1 MVKSTGKAAALRGLL
16 HSVVLA
22 SAALSAVSCAMP
34 GTQAAVSAPTVTV
47 NSEDAWHPGLSIM
60 LPDSLAAEFTQLQ
73 SQLPGQV
80 GMALMPVGGGRM
92 TIYGDWT
99 TGIAWSTIKVPLAV
113 AALRHD
119 QDQSIFEMVQAAI
132 TVSDNDAAYGLWE
145 SLGDGEEA
153 AEAVQQVLDEA
164 GDISTPGK
172 ESLRTQLDYNSF
184 GGTEW
189 SLANQVR
196 FASRLPCLP
205 QTEVVTQLM
214 GEITPDQGW
223 GLGLLDDTEFKGGWG
238 PDDDTGVYTVR
249 QFGLVPVGSGQLAV
263 ALAAQADSGTF
274 DDTTALLDRM
284 ALLLS
289 RHLPELRGGVCPR

>member
-1 MVKSTGKAAALRGLL
+1 MVKSTGKAAACRRLL
-16 HSVVLA
+16 LCGALA
-22 SAALSAVSCAMP
+22 TAALATSCATP
-34 GTQAAVSAPTVTV
+34 GTPTAVSAPTVTV
-47 NSEDAWHPGLSIM
+47 NSEDAWHPGLSIV

-73 SQLPGQV
+73 SKLPGQV

-99 TGIAWSTIKVPLAV
+99 TGIAWSTIKIPLAV

-119 QDQSIFEMVQAAI
+119 QDQSIFEMAQAAI
-132 TVSDNDAAYGLWE
+132 TVSDNDAAEGLWE
-145 SLGDGEEA
+145 SLGDAPEA
-153 AEAVQQVLDEA
+153 ADAVQQILDEA
-164 GDISTPGK
+164 GDAATGK
-172 ESLRTQLDYNSF
+172 TGTRTELDGTSF

-205 QTEVVTQLM
+205 HAEVVTTLM
-214 GEITPDQGW
+214 GEITEEQGW

-238 PDDDTGVYTVR
+238 PDDITGIYTVR

-263 ALAAQADSGTF
+263 ALAAQADSGSF
-274 DDTTALLDRM
+274 DDTTALLDRL
-284 ALLLS
+284 ALLLA

>member
-1 MVKSTGKAAALRGLL
+1 MRSTATAAACRRLLLSTGVLAAA
-16 HSVVLA
+16 VL
-22 SAALSAVSCAMP
+22 SVSCSVP
-34 GTQAAVSAPTVTV
+34 GTATPMSAPTVTV
-47 NSEDAWHPGLSIM
+47 DSGDAWDPGLAIV

-92 TIYGDWT
+92 TIFGDWT
-99 TGIAWSTIKVPLAV
+99 TGIAWSTIKVPLAI
-113 AALRHD
+113 AALRHE
-119 QDQSIFEMVQAAI
+119 QNQSIFEMVRAAI
-132 TVSDNDAAYGLWE
+132 TVSDNDAAEGLWE
-145 SLGDGEEA
+145 SLGDAPEA
-153 AEAVQQVLDEA
+153 RAAVEQILDE
-164 GDISTPGK
+164 GGQLPSGKIVHTDIDETA
-172 ESLRTQLDYNSF
+172 F

-205 QTEVVTQLM
+205 HTEIVTALM
-214 GEITPDQGW
+214 GEITPDQAW

-249 QFGLVPVGSGQLAV
+249 QFGLVPVGSGRLAV
-263 ALAAQADSGTF
+263 ALAAQADTGTF
-274 DDTTALLDRM
+274 EDTTALLDRL

-289 RHLPELRGGVCPR
+289 RHLPNLTGGVCPG

>member
-1 MVKSTGKAAALRGLL
+1 MKSTGTAAACRRLL
-16 HSVVLA
+16 LCGVLA
-22 SAALSAVSCAMP
+22 SAALSTSCTTP
-34 GTQAAVSAPTVTV
+34 GTPTAVSAPTVTV
-47 NSEDAWHPGLSIM
+47 NSEDAWHPGLSIG
-60 LPDSLAAEFTQLQ
+60 LPDSLAAEFTLLQ
-73 SQLPGQV
+73 SKLPGQV

-92 TIYGDWT
+92 TIYGDWS

-119 QDQSIFEMVQAAI
+119 STQSIFEMVQAAI
-132 TVSDNDAAYGLWE
+132 TVSDNDAAEGLWE
-145 SLGDGEEA
+145 SLGDAPEA
-153 AEAVQQVLDEA
+153 ADAVQQVLDEA
-164 GDISTPGK
+164 GDTGK
-172 ESLRTQLDYNSF
+172 ASSHTELDTTAF

-205 QTEVVTQLM
+205 NSEVVTALM
-214 GEITPDQGW
+214 GEITEDQGW

-238 PDDDTGVYTVR
+238 PDDITGMYTVR

-263 ALAAQADSGTF
+263 ALAAQADSGSF

-284 ALLLS
+284 TLLLS
-289 RHLPELRGGVCPR
+289 RHLPNLRGGVCPR

>member
-1 MVKSTGKAAALRGLL
+1 MVL
-16 HSVVLA
+16 V
-22 SAALSAVSCAMP
+22 SAALSASCALP
-34 GTQAAVSAPTVTV
+34 DAPAAVRAPTVAV
-47 NSEDAWHPGLSIM
+47 RSEDAGNPGLSIM
-60 LPDSLAAEFTQLQ
+60 RPDSLTAEFTQLQ
-73 SQLPGQV
+73 AQLPGQV

-99 TGIAWSTIKVPLAV
+99 TGIAWSTMKVPLAV

-153 AEAVQQVLDEA
+153 AAAVQQVLDEA
-164 GDISTPGK
+164 GDIPAGK
-172 ESLRTQLDYNSF
+172 QSVRTELDYTSF

-205 QTEVVTQLM
+205 QTEVVTKLM
-214 GEITPDQGW
+214 GEITPEQGW
-223 GLGLLDDTEFKGGWG
+223 GLGLLDNTEFKGGWG
-238 PDDDTGVYTVR
+238 PDDYTGVYTVR

-284 ALLLS
+284 ALLLA

>member
-1 MVKSTGKAAALRGLL
+1 MVSSTGTAAVLRRLL
-16 HSVVLA
+16 PSVVLA
-22 SAALSAVSCAMP
+22 AAALSTACATP
-34 GTQAAVSAPTVTV
+34 GTPTAVSAPTVTV

-119 QDQSIFEMVQAAI
+119 QDQSIFEMAQAAI
-132 TVSDNDAAYGLWE
+132 TVSDNDAAAALWE

-153 AEAVQQVLDEA
+153 AEAVQEVLDEA
-164 GDISTPGK
+164 GDISTGK
-172 ESLRTQLDYNSF
+172 ANLRTELDYTSF

-205 QTEVVTQLM
+205 ETEIVTRLM
-214 GEITPDQGW
+214 GEITPEQGW
-223 GLGLLDDTEFKGGWG
+223 GLGLLDGTEFKGGWG
-238 PDDDTGVYTVR
+238 PDDDTGIYTVR

-289 RHLPELRGGVCPR
+289 RHLGELRGGVCPR

>member
-1 MVKSTGKAAALRGLL
+1 MVKSTGKAAACRRLL
-16 HSVVLA
+16 QCVVLA
-22 SAALSAVSCAMP
+22 SAALSTSCALP
-34 GTQAAVSAPTVTV
+34 GTPTAVSAPTVTV

-73 SQLPGQV
+73 AQLPGQV

-99 TGIAWSTIKVPLAV
+99 TGIAWSTIKIPLAV

-132 TVSDNDAAYGLWE
+132 TVSDNDAAAGLWE

-153 AEAVQQVLDEA
+153 AEAVQEVLDEA
-164 GDISTPGK
+164 GDISTSK
-172 ESLRTQLDYNSF
+172 ANLRTELDYTSF

-205 QTEVVTQLM
+205 HTELVRQLM
-214 GEITPDQGW
+214 GEITPDQSW
-223 GLGLLDDTEFKGGWG
+223 GLGRLDGTEFKGGWG
-238 PDDDTGVYTVR
+238 PDDDTGIYTVR
-249 QFGLVPVGSGQLAV
+249 QFGLVPVGSGLLAV

>member
-1 MVKSTGKAAALRGLL
+1 MKSTVTAAAFRRLLLCGVLAAAAL
-16 HSVVLA
+16 ST
-22 SAALSAVSCAMP
+22 SCTTP
-34 GTQAAVSAPTVTV
+34 GTPTAVSAPTVAV
-47 NSEDAWHPGLSIM
+47 NSDDAWHPGLSIG
-60 LPDSLAAEFTQLQ
+60 LPDSLAAEFTLLQ
-73 SQLPGQV
+73 STLPGQV

-99 TGIAWSTIKVPLAV
+99 TGIAWSTMKIPLAV

-119 QDQSIFEMVQAAI
+119 PDQSIFEMVQAAI
-132 TVSDNDAAYGLWE
+132 TVSDNDAAAGLWE
-145 SLGDGEEA
+145 SLGDAPEA
-153 AEAVQQVLDEA
+153 ADAVQQVLDEA
-164 GDISTPGK
+164 GNAATGKTASRTELDST
-172 ESLRTQLDYNSF
+172 SF

-205 QTEVVTQLM
+205 NSEVVTSLM
-214 GEITPDQGW
+214 GEITEDQGW

-238 PDDDTGVYTVR
+238 PDDITGIYTVR
-249 QFGLVPVGSGQLAV
+249 QFGLVPIGSGQLAI
-263 ALAAQADSGTF
+263 ALAAQADSGSF

-289 RHLPELRGGVCPR
+289 RHLPNLRGGVCPR

>member
-1 MVKSTGKAAALRGLL
+1 MVNSIGRAAVVRRLL
-16 HSVVLA
+16 HSVVLV
-22 SAALSAVSCAMP
+22 SAALSASCALP
-34 GTQAAVSAPTVTV
+34 DAPAAVRAPTVAV
-47 NSEDAWHPGLSIM
+47 RSEDAGNPGLSIM
-60 LPDSLAAEFTQLQ
+60 RPDSLTAEFTQLQ
-73 SQLPGQV
+73 AQLPGQV

-99 TGIAWSTIKVPLAV
+99 TGIAWSTMKVPLAV

-153 AEAVQQVLDEA
+153 AAAVQQVLDEA
-164 GDISTPGK
+164 GDIPAGK
-172 ESLRTQLDYNSF
+172 QSVRTELDYTSF

-205 QTEVVTQLM
+205 QTEVVTKLM
-214 GEITPDQGW
+214 GEITPEQGW
-223 GLGLLDDTEFKGGWG
+223 GLGLLDNTEFKGGWG
-238 PDDDTGVYTVR
+238 PDDYTGVYTVR

-284 ALLLS
+284 ALLLA

>member
-1 MVKSTGKAAALRGLL
+1 MRSTATAAACRRLALSTAVVAAAAL
-16 HSVVLA
+16 S
-22 SAALSAVSCAMP
+22 VSCSVP
-34 GTQAAVSAPTVTV
+34 GTATPMSAPTVTV
-47 NSEDAWHPGLSIM
+47 DSGDAWDPGLSIV

-73 SQLPGQV
+73 AQLPGQV

-92 TIYGDWT
+92 TIFGDWT
-99 TGIAWSTIKVPLAV
+99 TGIAWSTIKVPLAI

-119 QDQSIFEMVQAAI
+119 QNQSIFEMVRAAI
-132 TVSDNDAAYGLWE
+132 TVSDNDAAEGLWE
-145 SLGDGEEA
+145 SLGDAPEA
-153 AEAVQQVLDEA
+153 RAAVEQILDE
-164 GDISTPGK
+164 GGQLPSGKVVHTDIDETA
-172 ESLRTQLDYNSF
+172 F

-205 QTEVVTQLM
+205 HTEIVTALM
-214 GEITPDQGW
+214 GEITPDQAW

-249 QFGLVPVGSGQLAV
+249 QFGLVPVGSGRLAV
-263 ALAAQADSGTF
+263 AIAAQADSGTF
-274 DDTTALLDRM
+274 EDTTALLDSL

-289 RHLPELRGGVCPR
+289 RHLPNLTGGVCPG